1 MKALFNEPYSH
12 RNTATKLDQMVEK
25 AQAELKETE
34 VATFG
39 AVHDEVPSLFDGS
52 GAQVDDPM
60 ISQAS
65 GDHEP

>member
-1 MKALFNEPYSH
+1 
-12 RNTATKLDQMVEK
+12 MVEK